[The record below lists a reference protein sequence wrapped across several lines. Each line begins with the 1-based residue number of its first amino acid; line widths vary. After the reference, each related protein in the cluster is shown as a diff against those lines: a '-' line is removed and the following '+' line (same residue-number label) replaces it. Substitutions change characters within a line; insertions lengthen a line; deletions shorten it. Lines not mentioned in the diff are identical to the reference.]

1 MEIFSVI
8 HQKYSY
14 QVKTKG
20 SLTLNLKELAERI
33 KNFEGVTRKKQIEGI
48 VSIFE
53 TVRPEYENAI
63 VDFGDDAAV
72 IDIGGDD
79 VILFAADGIWG
90 RLLDA
95 SPWWAGYGAVVVN
108 VNDIAAM
115 GGKPLA
121 MVDIASS
128 NSETACRELMEG
140 LAEGVRKFGVPVVG
154 GHVHP
159 DTNYNSLSVA
169 IIGIVRKDYVIRSD
183 TARPGDLV
191 IAAYDLDGKI
201 GPNSPYSW
209 DTTSFKSPSVV
220 RKTYLVTQEIAK
232 RKLATAGKD
241 ISNPGIIGT
250 LGMLCETSRVGASV
264 DLEKVPKPD
273 NVDFEQWLKVHPGTG
288 YVFTANSE
296 KAEECVKVF
305 EDAGLTT
312 AIIGEIEA
320 GSKLDIYDKTDRV
333 TVFDFSREIITGIDC
348 E

>member
-1 MEIFSVI
+1 MDLE
-8 HQKYSY
+8 
-14 QVKTKG
+14 
-20 SLTLNLKELAERI
+20 ELAEGIR
-33 KNFEGVTRKKQIEGI
+33 NFEGVTRKKQIEDI

-53 TVRPEYENAI
+53 TVRPEYKDAI

-115 GGKPLA
+115 GGRPLA

-128 NSETACRELMEG
+128 SSDAACRELMEG
-140 LAEGVRKFGVPVVG
+140 LAEGIRKFGVPVVG

-169 IIGIVRKDYVIRSD
+169 IIGIAKKDCVIRSD
-183 TARPGDLV
+183 TAKPGDLV
-191 IAAYDLDGKI
+191 IAAYDMDGKI

-209 DTTSFKSPSVV
+209 DTTSDKEPEVV
-220 RKTYLVTQEIAK
+220 RERYLVTRKIGE
-232 RKLATAGKD
+232 RKLASAGKD
-241 ISNPGIIGT
+241 ISNPGLIGT

-264 DLEKVPKPD
+264 DLEKVPRPEG
-273 NVDFEQWLKVHPGTG
+273 VDFAQWLKVHPGTG
-288 YVFTANSE
+288 YVFTAEPE

-305 EDAGLTT
+305 EEAGLT
-312 AIIGEIEA
+312 AAVVGKIEN
-320 GSKLDIYDKTDRV
+320 GSKLEMYDNTGKA
-333 TVFDFSREIITGIDC
+333 TVFDFSKDSITGIST

>member
-1 MEIFSVI
+1 MDLE
-8 HQKYSY
+8 
-14 QVKTKG
+14 
-20 SLTLNLKELAERI
+20 ELAEGIR
-33 KNFEGVTRKKQIEGI
+33 NFEGVTRKKQIEGI

-53 TVRPEYENAI
+53 TVRSEYKDAI

-108 VNDIAAM
+108 INDIAAM
-115 GGKPLA
+115 GGRPLA

-128 NSETACRELMEG
+128 NSDAACKELMEG
-140 LAEGVRKFGVPVVG
+140 LAEGIRKFGVPVVG

-169 IIGIVRKDYVIRSD
+169 IIGIAKKDCVIRSD
-183 TARPGDLV
+183 TAKPEDLV
-191 IAAYDLDGKI
+191 IAAYDMDGKI

-209 DTTSFKSPSVV
+209 DTTSYKEAKVV
-220 RKTYLVTQEIAK
+220 RERYLVTQEIGE
-232 RKLATAGKD
+232 RKLASAGKD
-241 ISNPGIIGT
+241 ISNPGLIGT
-250 LGMLCETSRVGASV
+250 LGMLCETSGVGASV
-264 DLEKVPKPD
+264 DLEKVPRPEG
-273 NVDFEQWLKVHPGTG
+273 VDFAQWLKVHPGTG
-288 YVFTANSE
+288 YVFTAVPE

-305 EDAGLTT
+305 EEAGLS
-312 AIIGEIEA
+312 AAVIGKIEK
-320 GSKLDIYDKTDRV
+320 GSKLDIYNSTGRV
-333 TVFDFSREIITGIDC
+333 TVFDFSKDSITGIST

>member
-1 MEIFSVI
+1 MPPTAL
-8 HQKYSY
+8 K
-14 QVKTKG
+14 KTKR
-20 SLTLNLKELAERI
+20 SLTLNLEELAERI
-33 KNFEGVTRKKQIEGI
+33 KNFEGVTRKKLIEDI
-48 VSIFE
+48 TSIFE
-53 TVRPEYENAI
+53 TVRSEYGNAI

-108 VNDIAAM
+108 INDITAM

-121 MVDIASS
+121 MVDVASS
-128 NSETACRELMEG
+128 NSPEACREFMEG

-159 DTNYNSLSVA
+159 DTQYNSLSVA
-169 IIGIVRKDYVIRSD
+169 IIGIVKRDCVIRSD
-183 TARPGDLV
+183 TANPGDLV
-191 IAAYDLDGKI
+191 IAAYDMDGKI

-209 DTTSFKSPSVV
+209 DTTSFKKPEKV
-220 RKTYLVTQEIAK
+220 RETYLVTQEIGK

-241 ISNPGIIGT
+241 ISNPGLIGT
-250 LGMLCETSRVGASV
+250 LGMLCETSGVGASV
-264 DLEKVPKPD
+264 DLEKVPRPD

-288 YVFTANSE
+288 YVFAADPE
-296 KAEECVKVF
+296 KAEECRTVF
-305 EDAGLTT
+305 EEAGLT
-312 AIIGEIEA
+312 AAVIGKIEK
-320 GSKLDIYDKTDRV
+320 GSKLDIYDKTGRV
-333 TVFDFSREIITGIDC
+333 TVFDFSKENITGIGS

>member
-1 MEIFSVI
+1 M
-8 HQKYSY
+8 
-14 QVKTKG
+14 
-20 SLTLNLKELAERI
+20 NLEELAERI
-33 KNFEGVTRKKQIEGI
+33 RNFEGVTRKKQIEDI
-48 VSIFE
+48 VSVFE
-53 TVRPEYENAI
+53 TVRPEYQNAI

-128 NSETACRELMEG
+128 NSETACKELMEG

-159 DTNYNSLSVA
+159 DTDYNSISVA
-169 IIGIVRKDYVIRSD
+169 IIGIVKKDCVIRSD

-191 IAAYDLDGKI
+191 IAAYDMDGKI

-209 DTTSFKSPSVV
+209 DTTSFKAPEVI
-220 RKTYLVTQEIAK
+220 REIYLVTQEIAK
-232 RKLATAGKD
+232 RKIATAGKD
-241 ISNPGIIGT
+241 ISNPGLIGT
-250 LGMLCETSRVGASV
+250 LGMLCETSGVGAAV
-264 DLEKVPKPD
+264 DLEKVPKPED
-273 NVDFEQWLKVHPGTG
+273 VDLEQWLKVHPGTG
-288 YVFTANSE
+288 YVFTANPE
-296 KAEECVKVF
+296 KAEECIKVF
-305 EDAGLTT
+305 EEAGLTAT
-312 AIIGEIEA
+312 VIGKIEL
-320 GSKLDIYDKTDRV
+320 GSRLDMYDKTGRV
-333 TVFDFSREIITGIDC
+333 TVFDFSRESITGISSKLSGPSC
-348 E
+348 P

>member
-1 MEIFSVI
+1 
-8 HQKYSY
+8 
-14 QVKTKG
+14 
-20 SLTLNLKELAERI
+20 LNLEELAERI
-33 KNFEGVTRKKQIEGI
+33 KNFEGVTRKKQIEDI

-53 TVRPEYENAI
+53 AVRPEYQNAI

-79 VILFAADGIWG
+79 VILFAADGMWG

-108 VNDIAAM
+108 INDIAAM
-115 GGKPLA
+115 GGRPLA

-128 NSETACRELMEG
+128 NSPEACRELMEG

-159 DTNYNSLSVA
+159 DTQYNSLSVA
-169 IIGIVRKDYVIRSD
+169 IIGIVKRDCVIRSD
-183 TARPGDLV
+183 TANPGDLV
-191 IAAYDLDGKI
+191 IAAYDMDGKI

-209 DTTSFKSPSVV
+209 DTTSFKEPASV
-220 RKTYLVTQEIAK
+220 RETYLVTQEIAK

-241 ISNPGIIGT
+241 ISNPGLIGT
-250 LGMLCETSRVGASV
+250 LGMLCETSGVGASV
-264 DLEKVPKPD
+264 DLEKVPAPE

-288 YVFTANSE
+288 YVFTADPE

-305 EDAGLTT
+305 EDFGLT
-312 AIIGEIEA
+312 ASIIGKIED
-320 GSKLDIYDKTDRV
+320 GSRLDIYEKANRT
-333 TVFDFSREIITGIDC
+333 TVFDFSKESITGIGSD
-348 E
+348 

>member
-1 MEIFSVI
+1 M
-8 HQKYSY
+8 
-14 QVKTKG
+14 
-20 SLTLNLKELAERI
+20 NLKELAERI
-33 KNFEGVTRKKQIEGI
+33 KNFEGVTRKKQIEDI

-53 TVRPEYENAI
+53 AVRPEYGNAI

-108 VNDIAAM
+108 INDIAAM

-128 NSETACRELMEG
+128 NSPKACRELMEG

-159 DTNYNSLSVA
+159 DTQYNSLSVA
-169 IIGIVRKDYVIRSD
+169 IIGIVKRDCVIRSD
-183 TARPGDLV
+183 TASPGDLV
-191 IAAYDLDGKI
+191 IAAYDMDGRI

-209 DTTSFKSPSVV
+209 DTTSFKEPAAV
-220 RKTYLVTQEIAK
+220 REAYLVTQEIGK

-241 ISNPGIIGT
+241 ISNPGLIGT
-250 LGMLCETSRVGASV
+250 LGMLCETSGVGASV
-264 DLEKVPKPD
+264 DLEKVPRPD
-273 NVDFEQWLKVHPGTG
+273 DVDFEQWLKVHPGTG
-288 YVFTANSE
+288 YVFTADPE
-296 KAEECVKVF
+296 KSEECISVF
-305 EDAGLTT
+305 EGAGLT
-312 AIIGEIEA
+312 AAVVGKIEN
-320 GSKLDIYDKTDRV
+320 GSKLDIYDKTGRV
-333 TVFDFSREIITGIDC
+333 TVFDFAKESITGISS

>member
-1 MEIFSVI
+1 M
-8 HQKYSY
+8 
-14 QVKTKG
+14 
-20 SLTLNLKELAERI
+20 NLEELAERL
-33 KNFEGVTRKKQIEGI
+33 KTFEGVTRKKQIEDI
-48 VSIFE
+48 VSIFKA
-53 TVRPEYENAI
+53 VRPEYGNAI

-79 VILFAADGIWG
+79 VILFAADGMWG

-108 VNDIAAM
+108 INDIAAM

-128 NSETACRELMEG
+128 NSSEACKEMMEG

-159 DTNYNSLSVA
+159 DTQYNSLSVA
-169 IIGIVRKDYVIRSD
+169 IIGIVKKDCVIRSD
-183 TARPGDLV
+183 TANPEDLV
-191 IAAYDLDGKI
+191 IAAYDMDGKI

-209 DTTSFKSPSVV
+209 DTTSFKEPEKI
-220 RKTYLVTQEIAK
+220 RETYLVTQEIAK

-241 ISNPGIIGT
+241 ISNPGLIGT
-250 LGMLCETSRVGASV
+250 LGMLCETSGVGASV
-264 DLEKVPKPD
+264 DMEKIPRPE

-288 YVFTANSE
+288 YVFTANPE
-296 KAEECVKVF
+296 KAEECTKIF
-305 EDAGLTT
+305 EDFGLT
-312 AIIGEIEA
+312 ASVIGRIEE
-320 GSKLDIYDKTDRV
+320 GSKLNIYDKTDRV
-333 TVFDFSREIITGIDC
+333 IVFDFSKETITGIDS

>member
-1 MEIFSVI
+1 
-8 HQKYSY
+8 
-14 QVKTKG
+14 
-20 SLTLNLKELAERI
+20 LNLEELAERI
-33 KNFEGVTRKKQIEGI
+33 KNFEGVTRKKLIEDI
-48 VSIFE
+48 TSIFE
-53 TVRPEYENAI
+53 TVRSEYGNAI

-108 VNDIAAM
+108 INDIAAM

-121 MVDIASS
+121 MVDVASS
-128 NSETACRELMEG
+128 NTPEACREFMEG

-159 DTNYNSLSVA
+159 DTRYNSLSVA
-169 IIGIVRKDYVIRSD
+169 IIGIVKKDCVIRSD
-183 TARPGDLV
+183 TASPGDLV
-191 IAAYDLDGKI
+191 IAAYDMDGKI

-209 DTTSFKSPSVV
+209 DTTSFKEPAKV
-220 RKTYLVTQEIAK
+220 RETYLVTQEIGR

-241 ISNPGIIGT
+241 ISNPGLIGT
-250 LGMLCETSRVGASV
+250 LGMLCETSGIGASV
-264 DLEKVPKPD
+264 DLEKIPRPD

-288 YVFTANSE
+288 YVFTADAG
-296 KAEECVKVF
+296 KAEECITVF
-305 EDAGLTT
+305 EEAGLT
-312 AIIGEIEA
+312 ASVIGIIDK
-320 GSKLDIYDKTDRV
+320 GSKLDIYDKTGRV
-333 TVFDFSREIITGIDC
+333 TVFDFSKENITGIGP

>member
-1 MEIFSVI
+1 
-8 HQKYSY
+8 
-14 QVKTKG
+14 
-20 SLTLNLKELAERI
+20 LNLEKLAEGI
-33 KNFEGVTRKKQIEGI
+33 KNFEGVTRKKQIENI
-48 VSIFE
+48 VSVFE
-53 TVRPEYENAI
+53 AVRPEYKNAI

-90 RLLDA
+90 RILDA

-108 VNDIAAM
+108 INDIAAM

-128 NSETACRELMEG
+128 NSEKACKELMEG

-159 DTNYNSLSVA
+159 DTDYNSISVA
-169 IIGIVRKDYVIRSD
+169 IIGIVKKDCVIRSD

-191 IAAYDLDGKI
+191 IAAYDMDGKI

-209 DTTSFKSPSVV
+209 DTTSFKDPAVI
-220 RKTYLVTQEIAK
+220 RKSYLVTQEIAK

-241 ISNPGIIGT
+241 ISNPGLIGT
-250 LGMLCETSRVGASV
+250 LGMLCETSRVGAAV
-264 DLEKVPKPD
+264 DLEKVPRPD

-288 YVFTANSE
+288 YVFTADPE
-296 KAEECVKVF
+296 KADECRKVF
-305 EDAGLTT
+305 EEAGLTA
-312 AIIGEIEA
+312 AIIGKIEA
-320 GSKLDIYDKTDRV
+320 GLKLDMYDKTDRT
-333 TVFDFSREIITGIDC
+333 TVFNFSKESITGIC
-348 E
+348 SE